1 MCFKIMNKRPRIDDP
16 AEFALIK
23 SIYFE
28 KDNFNKEESDP
39 IENLERQES
48 RHRNLQNNS
57 R

>member
-1 MCFKIMNKRPRIDDP
+1 MKKRPRIDDP
-16 AEFALIK
+16 EEFAIIK
-23 SIYFE
+23 SMYFA
-28 KDNFNKEESDP
+28 KDNFNTEDSDP